1 MPYPGWNKD
10 DEGNMVVYV
19 IEDDIAIHDV
29 QIDSMVANVHIDSIV
44 AEFQKMDLNRVYAVS
59 WYDEIFQLK
68 RINNHVM
75 CVRKMLDSDDRLSYT
90 KSTPVITEKTEIFIR
105 VDNMTIDKPYR
116 VWFYDRQLTVRC
128 DDGEHKIIIHR
139 TVTV

>member
-19 IEDDIAIHDV
+19 IEDDIAIHNV
-29 QIDSMVANVHIDSIV
+29 QIDSIV

-59 WYDEIFQLK
+59 WYDEILQLK
-68 RINNHVM
+68 RINNRVM

-90 KSTPVITEKTEIFIR
+90 TSTPVITEKTEILIN
-105 VDNMTIDKPYR
+105 VNNMIIDEPYY

-128 DDGEHKIIIHR
+128 NDGRQKIVIHR